1 MGKKN
6 KQKKRVNYQTLG
18 FKTYQE
24 YMVAKKNGNLE
35 EEIERLKKEKEQ
47 YSEKDASNNLR
58 KFSGINNT

>member
-24 YMVAKKNGNLE
+24 YMIAKKNGNLE
-35 EEIERLKKEKEQ
+35 EEIERLKKEE
-47 YSEKDASNNLR
+47 EMRVNNKGR
-58 KFSGINNT
+58 TDKPS